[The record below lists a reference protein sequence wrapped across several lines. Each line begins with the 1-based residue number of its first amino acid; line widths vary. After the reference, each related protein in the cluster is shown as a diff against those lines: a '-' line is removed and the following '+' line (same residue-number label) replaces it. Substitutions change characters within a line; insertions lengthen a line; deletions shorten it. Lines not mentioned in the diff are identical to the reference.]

1 MEELQSFT
9 KMQPF
14 ELKKPRIKKEIHY
27 QLTNYLNQ
35 KDAIDATESI
45 YIPSERV
52 LELWKSDFERTN
64 TIAAGYAYIECNLGR
79 YDNRSIS
86 IALQLHKAIATSKTV
101 EKEIDWFQL
110 NRLVSRN
117 ISYVPDPIIL
127 NVYKSA
133 YNKAYNSI
141 LQTFDM
147 FPDELAK
154 LWQICV
160 LLIEV
165 CNGWF

>member
-1 MEELQSFT
+1 
-9 KMQPF
+9 MQPF
-14 ELKKPRIKKEIHY
+14 ELKKQRIKKEIDY

-35 KDAIDATESI
+35 KDGIDATESM

-101 EKEIDWFQL
+101 EKQID
-110 NRLVSRN
+110 RLVS
-117 ISYVPDPIIL
+117 
-127 NVYKSA
+127 
-133 YNKAYNSI
+133 
-141 LQTFDM
+141 
-147 FPDELAK
+147 AK
-154 LWQICV
+154 QACFEKHFIRTRPYYFKCL
-160 LLIEV
+160 
-165 CNGWF
+165 